1 MVRKSTKANS
11 AEKPSRKRRGTRRRK
26 ESSSESEPETNTP
39 VVEET
44 VSSIALPREVKKDE
58 EVEVE
63 SSSSSSSKTRSRR
76 VSKRNAKD
84 GNAEENEG
92 ALDGNEW
99 NEDASFWTG
108 ADSSAAVS
116 NQDTNEDEGTTW
128 KIQSSNGSGGEIQ
141 KLKICRQRPTDSTG
155 SSSPAKECASPRI
168 KIMPIAAEV
177 PEKVEND
184 NAELELDAPMDI
196 VDVESEKVVN
206 EQQIVTETSNNSEE
220 TVTVEPSSVVPTI
233 SSSTSE
239 QMVKEV
245 QQEEE
250 VIIPGLD
257 LVTDDQQK
265 PDHLWISSTSEAI
278 TDVSMIEMPPS
289 KEETVDQIK
298 NLELVEDIPS
308 GLISSSVVQEVE
320 SVETRIDDESS
331 IPMETSDSVN
341 ITEILNS
348 EEAVETSTSV
358 QEEMVT
364 EGIEDKETTEP
375 STTTAL
381 SSCTASKEENSAT
394 LEETITTTIEEETFP
409 SSNSATA
416 VTPSPPPSDSMA
428 DSNKCLSLS
437 VSSELAMEQIAKKLN
452 ERAARGKESLEE
464 SKEKLS
470 NKSSNSR
477 ENSPENDRN
486 IEEGEIVSSAAAT
499 PDPQPTKSATQ
510 KSTVVV
516 RPKEVFCLPTKL
528 KRNIEENPPE
538 ERKARVSKKRLC
550 LSPQISIT
558 SDLLKALDATA
569 DPVSVEELEYNES
582 DGEEKKENENLINN
596 EDIKRE
602 KVDTNKC
609 VDVEITVSSDG
620 REVKKK
626 KPIVIDRKS
635 PGKSVKTPPGP
646 KLPNQENHKAA
657 RKISIVSADAK
668 ALRKSP
674 SPSKKKATEV
684 LFITNLVRPFT
695 VPQLR
700 ELLAR
705 TGTIAQNGFYIDKIK
720 SKCYVKYTDVEMAI
734 ETRHALHGVRWPVNN
749 PKTLRVDFAS
759 PSDMAIVQKLADEE
773 AASVA
778 KKQDNDATT
787 TPAGTASAAI
797 AASGGGWLNEQ
808 AALKPTRR
816 VTATVRE
823 WDMGK
828 VVGEETSTNKT
839 SPPPVDSKKKTE
851 EEWNRKKEK
860 PSRSEKERDR
870 RRAHS
875 PEHKPEIPKKLK
887 KKDSD
892 APARLLDDL
901 FRKTKAT
908 PCIYWLP
915 LTAAQIAVKEEMR
928 RQHMAEHKRRLA
940 ELRKTDTGS
949 RRDNKERDRDRDSD
963 RRKK

>member
-1 MVRKSTKANS
+1 MV
-11 AEKPSRKRRGTRRRK
+11 G
-26 ESSSESEPETNTP
+26 
-39 VVEET
+39 
-44 VSSIALPREVKKDE
+44 IL
-58 EVEVE
+58 
-63 SSSSSSSKTRSRR
+63 
-76 VSKRNAKD
+76 
-84 GNAEENEG
+84 
-92 ALDGNEW
+92 L
-99 NEDASFWTG
+99 
-108 ADSSAAVS
+108 
-116 NQDTNEDEGTTW
+116 
-128 KIQSSNGSGGEIQ
+128 I
-141 KLKICRQRPTDSTG
+141 
-155 SSSPAKECASPRI
+155 
-168 KIMPIAAEV
+168 
-177 PEKVEND
+177 
-184 NAELELDAPMDI
+184 DAP
-196 VDVESEKVVN
+196 SLHPSVN
-206 EQQIVTETSNNSEE
+206 ER
-220 TVTVEPSSVVPTI
+220 
-233 SSSTSE
+233 
-239 QMVKEV
+239 
-245 QQEEE
+245 
-250 VIIPGLD
+250 
-257 LVTDDQQK
+257 
-265 PDHLWISSTSEAI
+265 
-278 TDVSMIEMPPS
+278 
-289 KEETVDQIK
+289 

-516 RPKEVFCLPTKL
+516 RP
-528 KRNIEENPPE
+528 
-538 ERKARVSKKRLC
+538 
-550 LSPQISIT
+550 
-558 SDLLKALDATA
+558 KALDATA